1 MHYPHWAVSL
11 LTVSC
16 VLPRGT
22 WLYAGSHGGPESLR
36 RSAKR
41 SCKRQKGAVRYV
53 AKNGAKAAAGASAG
67 FVLFVLATGQF
78 IMALDSSVMN
88 VSIATVAEDIGTTV
102 TGIQTAITLYTL
114 VMACLMIPGGKIGN
128 IIGRRRAFSIG
139 CLIYGAGSLTTALAP
154 NLTVLLIG
162 WSVLEGI
169 GAALIMPAI
178 VALVAGNFET
188 KDRPR
193 AYGLIAAAAAMA
205 IAVGPLIGGLV
216 TTYASWRYV
225 FVGEVVVII
234 VLFIMSRR
242 VKDAPVTER
251 THLDMVGAL
260 LSAAGLALIVFGVLR
275 SSEWGWVMPK
285 EGATSWLGLSPTI
298 WLILIGGLVL
308 WVLFRWLARMVRTG
322 KEPLVDPELFKVPQL
337 TGGLTTFFFM
347 FLLQMGIFFI
357 IPLFLSVVLGLTAS
371 QTGLRLLPL
380 SLGLLV
386 AAVGIPKRWP
396 KASPRRVCQLGLFLV
411 LAGVILLL
419 AGIDLDANAGV
430 VMIPMLLIGV
440 GIGALASQLGAV
452 TVSAVPDEK
461 SAEVGGLQNTASQL
475 GSSIGTA
482 LAGSIMIAILTTSF
496 LTGIQN
502 NPNVPPEVKSKATTE
517 LASGVPF
524 ISDADLE
531 QAMKDAG
538 QSEEVTQA
546 ALDAN
551 AQARI
556 DGLDAALAV
565 LALVAVLALFLT
577 GRIPTVPPGLKPG
590 VIDEAGEP
598 EPEVSGA

>member
-1 MHYPHWAVSL
+1 M
-11 LTVSC
+11 
-16 VLPRGT
+16 
-22 WLYAGSHGGPESLR
+22 
-36 RSAKR
+36 AK
-41 SCKRQKGAVRYV
+41 K
-53 AKNGAKAAAGASAG
+53 GAKAAAGASAG

-188 KDRPR
+188 KDRPK

-234 VLFIMSRR
+234 ILFIMSRR

-251 THLDMVGAL
+251 THLDMVGAV

-285 EGATSWLGLSPTI
+285 EGGTSWLGLSPTI

-308 WVLFRWLARMVRTG
+308 WILFRWLARMVRTG

-337 TGGLTTFFFM
+337 TGGLTSFFFM

-396 KASPRRVCQLGLFLV
+396 KSSPRRVCQLGLFLV
-411 LAGVILLL
+411 LAGIILLL

-496 LTGIQN
+496 ITGIQN

-565 LALVAVLALFLT
+565 LAVIAVVALFLT
-577 GRIPTVPPGLKPG
+577 GRIPTVPPGLKPSVSG
-590 VIDEAGEP
+590 DVGEP
-598 EPEVSGA
+598 EPEASGA